1 MVSEHEAK
9 DAIRSWVRS
18 RAKTPAPEQ
27 IDDTTPLFAERHL
40 TSLHVPELLLL
51 LERLRGEPIDPE
63 DLGPGDFRD
72 IDTIVRRFCAP
83 RSGGD
88 GEEDIYAGSLD

>member
-1 MVSEHEAK
+1 MLSEQEAR
-9 DAIRSWVRS
+9 DQLRSWVMRK
-18 RAKTPAPEQ
+18 AKSQAPEQ
-27 IDDTTPLFAERHL
+27 IDDATPLFADRHL

-63 DLGPGDFRD
+63 GLRPGDFRD

-83 RSGGD
+83 RPASSR
-88 GEEDIYAGSLD
+88 EEDSHA